1 MLLKLLFTALAILW
15 LYEAVTR
22 ISRDRRDTRNSNYRD
37 QRPLD
42 NDDFTDY
49 EEIETRRKQREN

>member
-22 ISRDRRDTRNSNYRD
+22 ISRDRRNTRNNNYRD
-37 QRPLD
+37 QQPLD
-42 NDDFTDY
+42 DDYTDY